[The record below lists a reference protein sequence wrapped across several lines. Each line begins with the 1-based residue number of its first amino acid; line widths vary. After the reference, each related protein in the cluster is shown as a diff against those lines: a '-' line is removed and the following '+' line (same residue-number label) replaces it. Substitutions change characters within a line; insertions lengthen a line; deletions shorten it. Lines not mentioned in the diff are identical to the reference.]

1 MIHIGIPSGI
11 WQTIAASNF
20 TFHKAPSPR
29 TASTSIAYGQGEVS
43 AAWGARRGEPSLLL
57 VRSASQRIWEWF
69 IRWTFRF
76 NPGWPDVAW
85 RPHNKQSLGCN
96 RRALDALS
104 KLPKKQ
110 GHHQP
115 TDGSTC

>member
-57 VRSASQRIWEWF
+57 VRSASQRIW
-69 IRWTFRF
+69 
-76 NPGWPDVAW
+76 
-85 RPHNKQSLGCN
+85 
-96 RRALDALS
+96 
-104 KLPKKQ
+104 
-110 GHHQP
+110 
-115 TDGSTC
+115 DGSFDGRLGLTRAGQMSHGASQ